1 MPMLPP
7 PAANDNRGS
16 GGAPAT
22 AGPVRASDRLRA
34 EILGLQARAEQASF
48 DGLAFILAMAARE
61 ANRAASWEGQVLAEL
76 SPRPGGVPQPV
87 A

>member
-16 GGAPAT
+16 GGAPAV
-22 AGPVRASDRLRA
+22 AEPARPPDRLRA
-34 EILGLQARAEQASF
+34 EILRLQARAEQESL

-61 ANRAASWEGQVLAEL
+61 ANRAAGWEGRVLAEL
-76 SPRPGGVPQPV
+76 SASPGGVRRPI